1 MYTSCVVRES
11 GLRDRCHQLE
21 AHMKS
26 GVLYHIYTIL
36 YHVYIIIMHVLYI
49 WCILLCIY
57 QLWFVKLGFV
67 ITAISWKRE

>member
-11 GLRDRCHQLE
+11 GLRARCHQLE

-26 GVLYHIYTIL
+26 GVLFHIYTIL
-36 YHVYIIIMHVLYI
+36 YPVYIIIMYVLHF

-57 QLWFVKLGFV
+57 HLWFVKLEFV
-67 ITAISWKRE
+67 RAAISWKRE